1 MVGRK
6 EIGRSSRPSKVDAK
20 GETKKEEE
28 KRRADNLHCLL
39 PLLHL
44 DVLQDDEAEQNA
56 SDTASDVSDDAG
68 ARPSRCTGV
77 SVPLVG
83 GVPKVQG
90 KEGEHPRHLQNPRQL
105 SPTRVRRFVAP
116 EPCGGD
122 KK

>member
-6 EIGRSSRPSKVDAK
+6 EIGRSSRPGEVDAK

-28 KRRADNLHCLL
+28 KRGADNLHCLL

-56 SDTASDVSDDAG
+56 SDTASNVSDDAG

-83 GVPKVQG
+83 GVPEVQG

-105 SPTRVRRFVAP
+105 SPTRVGRLVAP
-116 EPCGGD
+116 EPWRG
-122 KK
+122 KKK